1 MAKKTSSEFLRGKP
15 TSGNREQ
22 LFAAINKL
30 FAFLIIFTGLWVSTQ
45 YFAYL
50 MGYDPVYVGYP
61 FFIFRKEWFASGMYP
76 LYIPWMFLFWITE
89 FFKESD
95 IAFLLRKAMYPWLG
109 ISLFAVVLYT
119 VITYFRGF
127 KQAAENIFVQPAGQG
142 RKISR
147 RKVS

>member
-61 FFIFRKEWFASGMYP
+61 FFIFRKEWFEYGMYP
-76 LYIPWMFLFWITE
+76 LYIPDGCISSGLPSSSKKVKLHLF
-89 FFKESD
+89 
-95 IAFLLRKAMYPWLG
+95 
-109 ISLFAVVLYT
+109 
-119 VITYFRGF
+119 
-127 KQAAENIFVQPAGQG
+127 
-142 RKISR
+142 
-147 RKVS
+147 

>member
-1 MAKKTSSEFLRGKP
+1 
-15 TSGNREQ
+15 
-22 LFAAINKL
+22 
-30 FAFLIIFTGLWVSTQ
+30 
-45 YFAYL
+45 

-109 ISLFAVVLYT
+109 ISLFAVVLT
-119 VITYFRGF
+119 ISYFFRASGTARWAR
-127 KQAAENIFVQPAGQG
+127 K
-142 RKISR
+142 KISR
-147 RKVS
+147 RKVSLTMGRVVYGQLFIQKYLRPLIKEGSVSLHEEELTDNFR